1 MKYLLTLFILICLGA
16 TAEAQWWFDAG
27 VKGAYGLTGMSDQN
41 VYDSGTYKH
50 KLSSGTSVGGRLG
63 FNYGY
68 HVGLSLEY
76 AGATGNQDFNYNGS
90 VYNSYTWKHNDVS
103 LLFRYSGNGAYVEIG
118 AENSQIKEVELESKD
133 LAAPTDVTDK
143 FSDNYT
149 SGVLGFGSYLMGGGL
164 FTVNIGIRLHWAFD
178 DMVNEE
184 GKAENYPI
192 VVEPLEDPSK
202 KTLAAAAQLQ
212 LEANYAFG
220 RFAKSACHD
229 KWRLILFQ

>member
-1 MKYLLTLFILICLGA
+1 MKFILTLFILFSLGA

-27 VKGAYGLTGMSDQN
+27 VKGAYGPTGMLDDN
-41 VYDSGTYKH
+41 VFDSGTYKH
-50 KLSSGTSVGGRLG
+50 KLSTGTSVGGRLG

-68 HVGLSLEY
+68 HVGASLEY
-76 AGATGNQDFNYNGS
+76 VAATGHQDFNYNGE
-90 VYNSYTWKHNDVS
+90 VYNSYTWKHNDIS

-118 AENSQIKEVELESKD
+118 AENSQINKVELESDD
-133 LAAPTDVTDK
+133 LSSTSDVTDK

-164 FTVNIGIRLHWAFD
+164 FTVNIGIRLHYAFD
-178 DMVNEE
+178 DMVNAE
-184 GKAENYPI
+184 GKADNHPI
-192 VVEPLEDPSK
+192 VVYPLPDPSK
-202 KTLAAAAQLQ
+202 KTIAAAAQLQ